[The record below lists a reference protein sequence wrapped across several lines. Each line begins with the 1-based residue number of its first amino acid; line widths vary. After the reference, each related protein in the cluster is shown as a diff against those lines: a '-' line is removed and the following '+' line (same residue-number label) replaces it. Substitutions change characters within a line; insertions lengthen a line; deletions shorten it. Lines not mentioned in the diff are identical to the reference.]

1 MPSPIWAVE
10 NYVEMRDAVRDS
22 TFHLCKKIEWPLE
35 ARHARRFISRYAM
48 VMLRRIPYSIAQSRG
63 QIQSAI
69 LGQLSASIDRVV
81 DLELADKLILEKLT
95 SLSEEESLL

>member
-1 MPSPIWAVE
+1 MAVE

-35 ARHARRFISRYAM
+35 ARHARHFISRYAM

-63 QIQSAI
+63 EIQSAI
-69 LGQLSASIDRVV
+69 LGQLSASIDRVEDV

-95 SLSEEESLL
+95 PLSEEERLL